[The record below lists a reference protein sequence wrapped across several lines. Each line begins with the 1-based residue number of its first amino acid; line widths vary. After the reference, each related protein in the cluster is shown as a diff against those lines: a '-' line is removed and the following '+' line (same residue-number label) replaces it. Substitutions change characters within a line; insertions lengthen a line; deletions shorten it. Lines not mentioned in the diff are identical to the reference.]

1 MRDLADRQGLTEIIT
16 RAGGHLLSDT
26 CPCISS
32 VFPKGARTAATD
44 SAKHAH
50 YMPAMLE
57 LPTWFG
63 SQADCI
69 DAAVTGKW
77 RGELK

>member
-1 MRDLADRQGLTEIIT
+1 MTLPSI
-16 RAGGHLLSDT
+16 
-26 CPCISS
+26 CS
-32 VFPKGARTAATD
+32 VSPKNVRTAATD

-50 YMPAMLE
+50 YMPAMLGF
-57 LPTWFG
+57 PTWFG

-69 DAAVTGKW
+69 EAAVTGKW